1 MKITTAHSFS
11 HCFRMSRAA
20 SRGGRKYA
28 TSESS
33 SVLIKAFKADG
44 RRCDAKASFLAQEPS
59 EGQAEEKTLNKNNK
73 YQRGLHSGSRLLSR
87 QTERD
92 GLQVESRVTDVFTC
106 LFISAP
112 DGISFHPPRL
122 LPSNGYSKT
131 GKALPLQT
139 K

>member
-11 HCFRMSRAA
+11 HCLKMSRTA

-59 EGQAEEKTLNKNNK
+59 EGQAEEKKIK
-73 YQRGLHSGSRLLSR
+73 QK
-87 QTERD
+87 Q
-92 GLQVESRVTDVFTC
+92 
-106 LFISAP
+106 
-112 DGISFHPPRL
+112 
-122 LPSNGYSKT
+122 
-131 GKALPLQT
+131 
-139 K
+139 